1 MKKTIF
7 STLLFILFLLFLA
20 TFYLSFFGFETDKF
34 NKIIKSKVEESN
46 NNITLDFEKIS
57 ILLDIKKF
65 VLFVKFINP
74 DINYY
79 QTTIPLKSLRTNVD
93 LEFLTQKKIV
103 IKQIILST
111 KYLDFKNIKPILTKT
126 GLKEDN
132 IKYIKKARFQIKDLK
147 LEFDENFNLKKDFN
161 VKGDIN
167 TANIKISD
175 KYEIKNLI
183 GNFLYKKNSFYFNQV
198 SWNFNDKKNTD
209 REFFDGELNF
219 NQSKKK
225 YDIDLK
231 FRTKNAIS
239 FPKISVMNYS
249 FLENNTTEIKA
260 KFSINKN
267 QTVFLKNVLIK
278 DRDNKFIAR
287 DIRLDKNYNLINF
300 KEIEVKTSIDKN
312 INNQFKIV
320 NKDKITIKGDIFDAK
335 MLISE
340 LSKDRKKNKFLNK
353 ISKDVEIDFNK
364 ILKGAKFPIK
374 NFRLVGKIKKGSFEK
389 ILAKSDF
396 AENKHL
402 DISLKKEEKTDNKIL
417 EVYSDIAS
425 PILTEYKFFQGLD
438 GGNLNYTSIFNK
450 KNSDNLLIINNFKLN
465 EAPALAKILTLADLR
480 GLTDTLKGEGISFD
494 TLSIKFQS
502 NSSKMDIEEIFM
514 IGPSISILIEGYVEK
529 PNGLISLRGT
539 LVPAK
544 TLNSIVSKIPVIG
557 DILVGKK
564 VGEGLFGISFK
575 IKGPPDALKT
585 TVNPVK
591 TLTPRFI
598 TRALEAAKKKEAN

>member
-34 NKIIKSKVEESN
+34 NKIIKSKVKESN